1 MNTPDLMLNLDYQF
15 NMPKRIE
22 KKAVPELF
30 QKVLDGDKTFDLRLN
45 RFECNVGDILVL
57 REWDPKK
64 NNYTGRVIEKE
75 ITFVL
80 KTKELDF
87 WPEEEIEK
95 HGYVVMGFK

>member
-1 MNTPDLMLNLDYQF
+1 
-15 NMPKRIE
+15 MPKRIE

-30 QKVLDGDKTFDLRLN
+30 QKVLDGDKTFDLRL
-45 RFECNVGDILVL
+45 ECNVGDILVL